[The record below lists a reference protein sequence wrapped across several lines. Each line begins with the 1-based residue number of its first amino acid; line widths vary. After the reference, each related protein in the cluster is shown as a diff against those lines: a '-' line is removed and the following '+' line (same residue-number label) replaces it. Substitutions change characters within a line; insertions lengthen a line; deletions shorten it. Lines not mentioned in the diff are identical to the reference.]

1 MSYTA
6 RPEAWF
12 WILAVFLLG
21 WNIAGLFLTIYESF
35 FFDEAMLENMTAAQL
50 DIYQN
55 QPSWVLVN
63 TYLAVITGLIG
74 SIGMLMKR
82 RFAVIMFA
90 ISLICIIINTVYAYL
105 VIDGLK
111 VLTTFDIVMSILVV
125 IIGLIAWYA
134 NNTAKKRGWFIQ
146 TKRFGY

>member
-6 RPEAWF
+6 RPKAWY
-12 WILAVFLLG
+12 WILAIFLLV
-21 WNIAGLFLTIYESF
+21 WNITLLFLTVYESF
-35 FFDEAMLENMTAAQL
+35 FMAEEMLEKLTAAQL

-55 QPSWVLVN
+55 QPSWVIIN
-63 TYLAVITGLIG
+63 TYLAAGSGLVGAIG
-74 SIGMLMKR
+74 LLMTR

-105 VIDGLK
+105 VIDGMS
-111 VLTTFDIVMSILVV
+111 VLTTFDIVMSILLV
-125 IIGLIAWYA
+125 IIGFIAWYA
-134 NNTAKKRGWFIQ
+134 SNSAKKRGWFIQ